1 MNVASPVLMQIPIP
15 SPAVQL
21 VPKKQTFLVSKIL
34 SLGSLLGS
42 RSMSSD
48 SPVKEALLT
57 FNSLALNKTK
67 SQGILVP
74 VLTITTSPGT
84 IYLASIFYCLPSRIT

>member
-1 MNVASPVLMQIPIP
+1 MNVSSPVLIQIPTP

-42 RSMSSD
+42 NRISSD

-67 SQGILVP
+67 SQGIFAP
-74 VLTITTSPGT
+74 VLTITMSPGT
-84 IYLASIFYCLPSRIT
+84 INLASIFYCFPSRIT